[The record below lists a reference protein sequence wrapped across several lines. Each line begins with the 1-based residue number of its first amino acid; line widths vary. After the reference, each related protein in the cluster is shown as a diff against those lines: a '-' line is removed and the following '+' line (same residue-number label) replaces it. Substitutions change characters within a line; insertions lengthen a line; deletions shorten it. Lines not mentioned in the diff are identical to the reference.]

1 MHGHFGS
8 RSGQQASLLPIFV
21 TRPPTPMADAET
33 AKPPEA
39 IPDRYKDAVGK
50 LDPRAQA
57 LYITHRWPWSMQAA
71 MATDEMYSVND
82 LAYRWD
88 TTAQARE
95 HGLRD
100 LGLGQ
105 VDPPWT
111 DKAKALV
118 KVRIAQA
125 VDEARALLNTPSQLG
140 PLRVTSGKAMEGK
153 LSALCDRH
161 QLMGSYAQVFG
172 GPEPHLYEQGS
183 DAFLKAQFVHVS
195 KGQIGWFDPK
205 YIISALPELGEKP
218 MKTNRKTV
226 IDGWT
231 AEEEEEIRKL
241 PEDRRQLERMIRV
254 FCTTLLMCLSAFPQH
269 SKLQIT
275 KGDLDD
281 WYQWFW
287 GPEIAAAHPRPGD
300 RTLLFAERNA
310 WKEIHNMVF
319 SGTPLKEAMEKQK
332 NNLLFWNR
340 EVCQRAW
347 ALKGGKGHGYEKPVI
362 KSWTK
367 QGQKG
372 KKGDRPTKGKPKGK
386 TPTKGKEGK
395 GGTWPQHWA
404 TKDFRGKPYCRDYH
418 LKKSCPGQCGRS
430 HNCPVQAGTWIC
442 NAAPTAHS
450 PEECP
455 NRPQA

>member
-8 RSGQQASLLPIFV
+8 RSGQQASLLPIFE
-21 TRPPTPMADAET
+21 TRPPTPMADAEI

-39 IPDRYKDAVGK
+39 IPDRYKEAVGK

-105 VDPPWT
+105 IDPPWT

-205 YIISALPELGEKP
+205 YINLGPPGTGRE
-218 MKTNRKTV
+218 
-226 IDGWT
+226 
-231 AEEEEEIRKL
+231 AH
-241 PEDRRQLERMIRV
+241 ED
-254 FCTTLLMCLSAFPQH
+254 
-269 SKLQIT
+269 
-275 KGDLDD
+275 
-281 WYQWFW
+281 
-287 GPEIAAAHPRPGD
+287 
-300 RTLLFAERNA
+300 
-310 WKEIHNMVF
+310 
-319 SGTPLKEAMEKQK
+319 
-332 NNLLFWNR
+332 
-340 EVCQRAW
+340 
-347 ALKGGKGHGYEKPVI
+347 
-362 KSWTK
+362 
-367 QGQKG
+367 
-372 KKGDRPTKGKPKGK
+372 
-386 TPTKGKEGK
+386 
-395 GGTWPQHWA
+395 
-404 TKDFRGKPYCRDYH
+404 
-418 LKKSCPGQCGRS
+418 
-430 HNCPVQAGTWIC
+430 
-442 NAAPTAHS
+442 
-450 PEECP
+450 
-455 NRPQA
+455 